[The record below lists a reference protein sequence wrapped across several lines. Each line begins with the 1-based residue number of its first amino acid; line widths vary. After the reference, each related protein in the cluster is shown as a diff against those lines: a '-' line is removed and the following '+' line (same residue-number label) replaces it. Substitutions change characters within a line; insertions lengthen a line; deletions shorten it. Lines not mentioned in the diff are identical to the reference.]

1 MRGLV
6 VGIAVA
12 VALVV
17 ELLCVVLDHFEGLDT
32 TDPQALAELVFAG
45 APLAA
50 FGDLPVD

>member
-6 VGIAVA
+6 VGTTVA

-17 ELLCVVLDHFEGLDT
+17 GLLCVVPDHFEGPDT
-32 TDPQALAELVFAG
+32 TDLQALAELVFAG